1 MSNLFMSNMIN
12 IFFEDINEQIV
23 IAPNRKLVEICDEFN
38 TPILFG
44 CRACSCGTCLIE
56 VTKGQENLSFITDE
70 EKILLEVMAEGNDKA
85 RLACQCIVN
94 GSISVKLLKA

>member
-1 MSNLFMSNMIN
+1 MSNTIN
-12 IFFEDINEQIV
+12 IFFEDINEQIT

-56 VTKGQENLSFITDE
+56 VTKGQKNLNPVTDE
-70 EKILLEVMAEGNDKA
+70 EEILLAVMAEGNDSA

-94 GSISVKLLKA
+94 GSISVRLLKA